1 MLDEIIISD
10 KVKEITKQAELEAS
24 DIFKKIDEECEIN
37 SIKVLNAFKNNRVS
51 TIHFNSSTGYGYD
64 DIGRDVIERIFAQV
78 LGSEDALVR
87 SQFISGSH
95 ALTVALFA
103 YLRPGDLMLSIS
115 GLPYDT
121 LHEVI
126 GIKENNSSLQSFGVK
141 YDQIDLI
148 NDDFNYDRIENY
160 IKNNKVKLIEIQR
173 SKGYSTRKSL
183 TIDKVEKVVSLIKSI
198 DKDIIIMVDNCYCE
212 FVGNKT
218 PIEVGADIIVG
229 SLIKNLGGG
238 IAPNGAY
245 IAGRKDLVDLAGE
258 RLTLPGEGRE
268 VGPTL
273 GINKSILQG
282 LFMAPS
288 VVASSL
294 KTAVLA
300 AKILDTLNYKVEPKF
315 DENRADIVQNIIFE
329 NDKDLINYCQGIQ
342 LASPIDS
349 FALPEPW
356 DMPGYDDKVIM
367 AAGAFTQGSSIEL
380 SCDGP
385 LRPPYIAYQQG
396 GLTYD
401 YGKIGVMNAVERLI
415 NRGE

>member
-141 YDQIDLI
+141 YDQINLI